1 VTTVWGARQAHRSG
15 GQWHSPFT
23 LYLETLFLVQLDF
36 PDQDLTTSIRTLD
49 GDHKWRASPT
59 GADGKLWIL
68 DHGGVVHVFDAA
80 TGKRVHR
87 AELGEPDDDNTRSSI
102 AIAHGSLFVRTNA
115 RLYRIGQ

>member
-1 VTTVWGARQAHRSG
+1 MTTDVPTPLFYDGDFFVLSDLRTALTRVDAETGEHVW
-15 GQWHSPFT
+15 
-23 LYLETLFLVQLDF
+23 
-36 PDQDLTTSIRTLD
+36 SIELD